1 MFITPNAIVLTLAA
15 FLSNKMIYDAYANV
29 VNLALL
35 EEITNWVLGS
45 MPHYMENINLWDYS
59 ISTKQKLR
67 KGPDD
72 MRCIW
77 WLRFELRRMK
87 DDHQYWDC
95 EYWKAFN
102 TLIFPCD
109 IGESDITDEKKR
121 LSTGPGSE
129 KHLWREVCLEN
140 NLKHSPAYLEWRR
153 EFGNGRVLLSPDLIH
168 NPNQNFHSITNL
180 HIFLNKSKGTWR
192 DEDCGSSS

>member
-1 MFITPNAIVLTLAA
+1 MENNCRVRAPRMFITPNAIVLTLAA

-72 MRCIW
+72 MRCI
-77 WLRFELRRMK
+77 
-87 DDHQYWDC
+87 
-95 EYWKAFN
+95 
-102 TLIFPCD
+102 
-109 IGESDITDEKKR
+109 
-121 LSTGPGSE
+121 
-129 KHLWREVCLEN
+129 
-140 NLKHSPAYLEWRR
+140 
-153 EFGNGRVLLSPDLIH
+153 
-168 NPNQNFHSITNL
+168 
-180 HIFLNKSKGTWR
+180 
-192 DEDCGSSS
+192 